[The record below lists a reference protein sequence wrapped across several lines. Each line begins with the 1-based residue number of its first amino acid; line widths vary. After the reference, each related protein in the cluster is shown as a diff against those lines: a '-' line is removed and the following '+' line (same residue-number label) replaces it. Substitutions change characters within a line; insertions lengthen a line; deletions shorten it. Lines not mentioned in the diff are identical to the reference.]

1 MVNVFLFVIFAYFLI
16 VSLVLALVLI
26 PQARHHSGE
35 FLGRTFRRGAE
46 LASRLLQQGV
56 DRASGGAN
64 PVIDASLRGVRTVA
78 RHWKWCLASVAILAL
93 VPTVMALLRERN
105 AFEGYDH
112 TATSSVNSHIA
123 SLLLGEQ
130 LVAPPPLPP
139 ELFMTREVERYV
151 PMASTANRQW
161 ELLDADFRQRLLLVF
176 QIMRE
181 KHGYEMALIE
191 GYRSPQRQAQLAALG
206 PQVTRAGANE
216 SYHQYG
222 LGADCAF
229 IQNGKLVI
237 SEQDPWAARGYELYG
252 ETAAAVGLVWGGS
265 WRNLRDLGHVELR
278 KPGVM
283 SKK

>member
-1 MVNVFLFVIFAYFLI
+1 MFLFVIFAYFFI

-26 PQARHHSGE
+26 PQARNHSAAM
-35 FLGRTFRRGAE
+35 LTRTIRWGSA
-46 LASRLLQQGV
+46 LATRWARQGV
-56 DRASGGAN
+56 DRARGGAN
-64 PVIDASLRGVRTVA
+64 PAVDGLSRAA
-78 RHWKWCLASVAILAL
+78 RAFAQHWKWCLAAVAVLAL

-112 TATSSVNSHIA
+112 TATSSVNAHVA
-123 SLLLGEQ
+123 GLLSGEQ
-130 LVAPPPLPP
+130 LVPPPPLPP
-139 ELFMTREVERYV
+139 ELFLTREVERYV
-151 PMASTANRQW
+151 PMAASANRQW

-229 IQNGKLVI
+229 VHNGKLVI

-252 ETAAAVGLVWGGS
+252 ETAASVGLVWGGS
-265 WRNLRDLGHVELR
+265 WRSLRDLGHVELR